1 MTVDRALS
9 FTFSPTLQQ
18 LNLEAGLSQSQEVK
32 KRLPVKSYRINGSF
46 MLSTNVYSFGGER
59 VKKGVFSSFLFF
71 RHRFTGEAGR
81 YSVPLEYGSTLPVL
95 TEKGLSLP
103 FKNSVYFDLYF
114 LQSLAHQASTL

>member
-1 MTVDRALS
+1 MTVDTALS

-18 LNLEAGLSQSQEVK
+18 LNLEARLSMSQDIK

-46 MLSTNVYSFGGER
+46 MLSTNAYSLGGER

-71 RHRFTGEAGR
+71 RHVFTGDAGL

-95 TEKGLSLP
+95 TANGLSLP
-103 FKNSVYFDLYF
+103 FKNRV
-114 LQSLAHQASTL
+114 